1 MMIKVRWGI
10 FRCYHLKRGMMR
22 NVTTPT
28 GEGKSAAETAEPI
41 VELSGIARKFGD
53 RWALRGVTLSVL
65 PGEGVAL
72 LGRNGG
78 GKTTLLR
85 IIATLLRPSRGGG
98 RIFGYDLVRE
108 AASIRGEIG
117 MLGHSPGIYGDL
129 TAAENLRFALRML
142 GRPVSADRIRE
153 ALEVVSLER
162 YADERTRGF
171 SAGMQRRVGLARL
184 LLQQPRLV
192 LLDEPY
198 ASFDA
203 AGIEL
208 INKFLGEHLAR
219 GGAAVVATHDLA
231 RGRGVLGRVIEL
243 QGGRAVNSDG
253 VVAAGSGR
261 EGDAE
266 SPAGTRLEPAATR
279 ERVG

>member
-1 MMIKVRWGI
+1 
-10 FRCYHLKRGMMR
+10 MR

-28 GEGKSAAETAEPI
+28 GERESAVESAGPI

-53 RWALRGVTLSVL
+53 RWALRGVDLSVA

-117 MLGHSPGIYGDL
+117 LLGHTPGLYGDL
-129 TAAENLRFALRML
+129 TAAENLRFALRMS
-142 GRPVSADRIRE
+142 GQPVSMDRIRE
-153 ALEVVSLER
+153 ALAKVSLEGF
-162 YADERTRGF
+162 ADERTRGF
-171 SAGMQRRVGLARL
+171 SAGMQRRVALARL
-184 LLQQPRLV
+184 LLLRPRLV

-198 ASFDA
+198 AAFDA

-208 INKFLGEHLAR
+208 INSYLREHLAQ

-231 RGRGVLGRVIEL
+231 RARGVLGRVVEL
-243 QGGRAVNSDG
+243 KGGRASIRDDSVGADPG
-253 VVAAGSGR
+253 GEGGAEPLTRTGAAP
-261 EGDAE
+261 
-266 SPAGTRLEPAATR
+266 SPAR

>member
-1 MMIKVRWGI
+1 
-10 FRCYHLKRGMMR
+10 MR

-28 GEGKSAAETAEPI
+28 GERGIPVESAEPI

-53 RWALRGVTLSVL
+53 RWALRGVTLSVS

-108 AASIRGEIG
+108 AAAIRGEVG
-117 MLGHSPGIYGDL
+117 VLGHSPGLYGDL

-142 GRPVSADRIRE
+142 GLPVSAERIRE
-153 ALEVVSLER
+153 ALAMVSLER
-162 YADERTRGF
+162 FADERTRGF

-184 LLQQPRLV
+184 LLQRPRLV

-198 ASFDA
+198 AAFDA

-208 INKFLGEHLAR
+208 INGYLSEHLAR

-231 RGRGVLGRVIEL
+231 RARGVLHRVIEL
-243 QGGRAVNSDG
+243 QGGRAVGMDDSIAADPG
-253 VVAAGSGR
+253 QVRDADLSVRAGS
-261 EGDAE
+261 
-266 SPAGTRLEPAATR
+266 EPAPTR